1 MHEMISR
8 LSAGRIGEAYT
19 LLSFFSRVFII
30 FVRSFQRI
38 SSTGELS
45 SLSDEKKF
53 LEMRWR
59 NNVDQIHVYDK
70 SRMREKETIEE

>member
-53 LEMRWR
+53 LEMR
-59 NNVDQIHVYDK
+59 
-70 SRMREKETIEE
+70 